1 MKTIYIKLICVCL
14 FLLLISC
21 FQKINTHKEEKQ
33 EYIVEV
39 KTDEGTLNIELEE
52 YLIGVVA
59 GEMPVSFEMEAL
71 KAQVVASRTFVLSRN
86 LCVDNTT
93 NSQVYLDNDTLLQQW
108 GNQYDEY
115 VDKIQQAIKETS
127 YEVMTYHDEYILAL
141 FFSCS
146 NGQTVNSED
155 YFSDEVVY
163 LKSVD
168 SHWDEELDPN
178 YKQTQIFTKNELA
191 ILFDETLDNMSITA
205 YTNSGYVKSVTVN
218 DKTYTGR
225 EIRELL
231 SLASSC
237 FSIELNEDGY
247 VFTTYGSGHGVGMSQ
262 YGAQGMALEGYS
274 YKDILKHYYQNIEIK
289 SIDF

>member
-14 FLLLISC
+14 CILLISS
-21 FQKINTHKEEKQ
+21 FHEINIKNE

-39 KTDEGTLNIELEE
+39 KTEEGILNIELEE

-59 GEMPVSFEMEAL
+59 GEMPVDFEIEAL

-86 LCVDNTT
+86 LSVDNTT
-93 NSQVYLDNDTLLQQW
+93 NSQVYLDNDTLLKQW
-108 GNQYDEY
+108 GSHYDEY
-115 VDKIQQAIKETS
+115 MSKIKQAIEETS
-127 YEVMTYHDEYILAL
+127 YVVMTYQNEYISAL

-163 LKSVD
+163 LQSVD

-178 YKQTQIFTKNELA
+178 YEQSQTFTKNELA
-191 ILFDETLDNMSITA
+191 LLFDETLNNMSITA
-205 YTNSGYVKSVTVN
+205 YTDSGYVKSVIVN

-237 FSIELNEDGY
+237 FSIELKEEGY

-262 YGAQGMALEGYS
+262 YGAHGMALEGYS
-274 YKDILKHYYQNIEIK
+274 YEDILKHYYQNIEIK
-289 SIDF
+289 SIDS

>member
-1 MKTIYIKLICVCL
+1 M
-14 FLLLISC
+14 LISC
-21 FQKINTHKEEKQ
+21 FHEINTHKEEKQ

-86 LCVDNTT
+86 LSVDNTT

-115 VDKIQQAIKETS
+115 ISKIQQAIEETS
-127 YEVMTYHDEYILAL
+127 YEVMTYHNEYISAL

-178 YKQTQIFTKNELA
+178 YKQTQTFTKNELA
-191 ILFDETLDNMSITA
+191 ILFDEKLDNMSITA
-205 YTNSGYVKSVTVN
+205 YTDSGYVKSVIVN
-218 DKTYTGR
+218 NQAYSGR
-225 EIRELL
+225 EIRELI

-274 YKDILKHYYQNIEIK
+274 YEDILKHYYQNIEIK
-289 SIDF
+289 SIDS

>member
-1 MKTIYIKLICVCL
+1 MISCIHEKTI
-14 FLLLISC
+14 SD
-21 FQKINTHKEEKQ
+21 KERK

-39 KTDEGTLNIELEE
+39 KTNEGILNIELEV

-59 GEMPVSFEMEAL
+59 GEMPVDFEIEAL

-86 LCVDNTT
+86 LSVDNTT

-108 GNQYDEY
+108 GNQYNNY
-115 VDKIQQAIKETS
+115 LAKIQQAIDETS
-127 YEVMTYHDEYILAL
+127 YEVMMYDGQYVSAL

-155 YFSDEVVY
+155 CFTEEVSY
-163 LKSVD
+163 LQSVD
-168 SHWDEELDPN
+168 SHWDEKLDPN
-178 YKQTQIFTKNELA
+178 YIQTKTFSKNELA
-191 ILFDETLDNMSITA
+191 TLFHETLNDISITA
-205 YTNSGYVKSVTVN
+205 YTDSGYVKSVIVN
-218 DKTYTGR
+218 DTTYTGR
-225 EIRELL
+225 EIREIL

-237 FSIELNEDGY
+237 FSIKLTSDGY

-274 YKDILKHYYQNIEIK
+274 YEDILKHYYQNIEIK
-289 SIDF
+289 SIDS